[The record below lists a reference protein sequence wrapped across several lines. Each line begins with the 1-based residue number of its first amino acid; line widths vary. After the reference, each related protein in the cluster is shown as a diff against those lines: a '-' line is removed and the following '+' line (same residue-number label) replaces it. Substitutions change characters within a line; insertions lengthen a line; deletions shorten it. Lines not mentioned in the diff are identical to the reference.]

1 MPLLC
6 VEYGAKVRL
15 TQVSGDRGGE
25 SSKDTVSVS
34 VNFDRVVSVAHGG
47 FG

>member
-1 MPLLC
+1 MEC
-6 VEYGAKVRL
+6 GAGVEL

-25 SSKDTVSVS
+25 SSNETVSTS
-34 VNFDRVVSVAHGG
+34 VNFDVVVSVAHGD